1 MALTKMVDLINKTE
15 NLKIAD
21 FDVYKLT
28 LESAEAKATPTANK
42 SIDDSVD
49 QMITRWKNSTKKA
62 ISAANWDELT
72 LLCKKIYYEREANKA
87 TVSRGIWQVIKD
99 NFL

>member
-1 MALTKMVDLINKTE
+1 MAIAKMVDLTNKTAS
-15 NLKIAD
+15 LKTAD
-21 FDVYKLT
+21 FNLFKTT
-28 LESAEAKATPTANK
+28 LENAEAKPTPAAKATV
-42 SIDDSVD
+42 DSAVD
-49 QMITRWKNSTKKA
+49 QMIARWKNSTQKLLTQA
-62 ISAANWDELT
+62 TWDELT